1 MIDTPRVL
9 GLLEEI
15 SCELIKI
22 REKVSENNPEFVGV
36 LDRLLVYIEVQK
48 EELLKERFSF
58 ESLSNIMK
66 FIANLIDITNKLNNT
81 LCCHVS
87 RYLAAL
93 NIFKLKVNK
102 KWQLVKISS
111 YLELTQ
117 I

>member
-1 MIDTPRVL
+1 MVNMPRVI

-15 SCELIKI
+15 SLRINEI
-22 REKVSENNPEFVGV
+22 REKVSEKNSEFVGV
-36 LDRLLVYIEVQK
+36 LERLLVYIEVQK
-48 EELLKERFSF
+48 QELRKERFSI

-66 FIANLIDITNKLNNT
+66 FIVNLVDIIDKCNNT

-102 KWQLVKISS
+102 KWRLVKISS

>member
-1 MIDTPRVL
+1 MVNMPRVL

-15 SCELIKI
+15 SSRLNEL
-22 REKVSENNPEFVGV
+22 REKISENNPEFLGV
-36 LDRLLVYIEVQK
+36 LERLLVYIEIQK
-48 EELLKERFSF
+48 EELRKERFSF
-58 ESLSNIMK
+58 ESLSTIMK
-66 FIANLIDITNKLNNT
+66 FIVSLVDVIGKCNNT
-81 LCCHVS
+81 LYCHVS

-102 KWQLVKISS
+102 KWGLVKISS

>member
-1 MIDTPRVL
+1 MINMPRVL

-15 SCELIKI
+15 SRRLNEL
-22 REKVSENNPEFVGV
+22 REEVSENNPESVGV
-36 LDRLLVYIEVQK
+36 LERLLVYIEVQK
-48 EELLKERFSF
+48 DELRKERFSF

-66 FIANLIDITNKLNNT
+66 FIVNLIDIIGKYNNT

-93 NIFKLKVNK
+93 NIFKLRVNK
-102 KWQLVKISS
+102 KWRLVKISS

>member
-1 MIDTPRVL
+1 MVNMPRVQ

-15 SCELIKI
+15 SMRLNEL
-22 REKVSENNPEFVGV
+22 REKVSENNPELEGV
-36 LDRLLVYIEVQK
+36 LERLLVYIEVQK
-48 EELLKERFSF
+48 IELHKERFSI
-58 ESLSNIMK
+58 ESLSNIMR
-66 FIANLIDITNKLNNT
+66 FIVNLIDVIGKWNNT

-102 KWQLVKISS
+102 KWRLVKISS